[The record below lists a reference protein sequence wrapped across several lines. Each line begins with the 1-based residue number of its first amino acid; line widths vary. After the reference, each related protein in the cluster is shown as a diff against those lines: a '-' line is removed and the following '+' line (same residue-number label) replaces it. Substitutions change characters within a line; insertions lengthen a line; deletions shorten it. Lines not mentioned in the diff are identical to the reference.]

1 MSKTVQKEFT
11 VNEVLNIF
19 KFYNAEMDKIS
30 KGEDSVL
37 DKLSNVTRWNLK
49 RNLNEFK
56 ATADDFDKFDERVS
70 ESIKNDWFYND
81 EKSELIEEA
90 LKDENGEDLLDDD
103 GKPQTREMRRIKEEF
118 VEAYEKRMIEY
129 DNEMLEILNDSDTYN
144 IKTSNVGDEI
154 EKFID
159 ELSEE
164 ELMNISILLFMDDTN
179 E

>member
-19 KFYNAEMDKIS
+19 KFYNAEMDKID

-37 DKLSNVTRWNLK
+37 NKLSNVTRWNLK

-56 ATADDFDKFDERVS
+56 STADDFDKFDERIS
-70 ESIKNDWFYND
+70 EDIKNDWFYND
-81 EKSELIEEA
+81 EKSELFEEVE
-90 LKDENGEDLLDDD
+90 KDENGEDLLDED
-103 GKPQTREMRRIKEEF
+103 GKPVTRELRRIKEEF
-118 VEAYEKRMIEY
+118 VEEYEERMREY
-129 DNEMLEILNDSDTYN
+129 DKELLEILNDSDTYT

-154 EKFID
+154 EEFIN
-159 ELSEE
+159 ELSED
-164 ELMNISILLFMDDTN
+164 ELMNISILLFMDDTK